1 MCNQAAA
8 AAAIASHAHLH
19 AIGKH
24 GKHGTC
30 KHTNCIMCYL
40 EWQSGC
46 CCMWIM
52 LAAPDLFCMSAGGSV
67 GVMMA

>member
-1 MCNQAAA
+1 
-8 AAAIASHAHLH
+8 
-19 AIGKH
+19 
-24 GKHGTC
+24 
-30 KHTNCIMCYL
+30 MCYL